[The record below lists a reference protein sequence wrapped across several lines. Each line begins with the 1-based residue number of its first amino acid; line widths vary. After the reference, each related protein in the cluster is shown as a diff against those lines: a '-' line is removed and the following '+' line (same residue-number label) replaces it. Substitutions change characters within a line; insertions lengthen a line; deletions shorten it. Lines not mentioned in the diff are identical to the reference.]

1 VANESIV
8 KLKSSESNYSLLDK
22 HLLSFG
28 TVLVPEMCV
37 HTIDPSIEGPASSF
51 ADEYADQLSR
61 EFQQTP
67 DRISDGI
74 PQFDVLILGLDPEG
88 RAAGLVAPPTLS
100 VPPPHRHSVVS
111 CVKLLY
117 HKSSFPSVSLRFR
130 LFVLLSLPGRD
141 DECSDTLVLAIPPPL
156 LPPATPDPA
165 SLLKLQVRRCLKRQL
180 LFCPASHA
188 VVTESKSRHDRGSTP
203 LLRWQKATQIRLM
216 KRTTRC

>member
-51 ADEYADQLSR
+51 ADEYADQLNR

-67 DRISDGI
+67 DRVSDGI
-74 PQFDVLILGLDPEG
+74 PQFDMLILGLDPEG

-100 VPPPHRHSVVS
+100 VPPPHLHSV
-111 CVKLLY
+111 
-117 HKSSFPSVSLRFR
+117 SSRAKFLITNRVSLRFPSSFR
-130 LFVLLSLPGRD
+130 LVVLLSLPGRD

-165 SLLKLQVRRCLKRQL
+165 SLLKLQVRRCL
-180 LFCPASHA
+180 
-188 VVTESKSRHDRGSTP
+188 
-203 LLRWQKATQIRLM
+203 
-216 KRTTRC
+216 

>member
-1 VANESIV
+1 MANESIV

-111 CVKLLY
+111 CVKLLITNR
-117 HKSSFPSVSLRFR
+117 VSLRFPSVFAFLFSCHSQAGTTNAAIRWCSRYHR
-130 LFVLLSLPGRD
+130 LCCPLQPLIPHR
-141 DECSDTLVLAIPPPL
+141 CSNF
-156 LPPATPDPA
+156 
-165 SLLKLQVRRCLKRQL
+165 RCD
-180 LFCPASHA
+180 A
-188 VVTESKSRHDRGSTP
+188 V
-203 LLRWQKATQIRLM
+203 
-216 KRTTRC
+216 

>member
-51 ADEYADQLSR
+51 ADEYADQLNR
-61 EFQQTP
+61 EFQLTP
-67 DRISDGI
+67 DRVSDGV
-74 PQFDVLILGLDPEG
+74 PQFDMLILGLDPEG

-100 VPPPHRHSVVS
+100 VPPPLLHSVSS
-111 CVKLLY
+111 CVK
-117 HKSSFPSVSLRFR
+117 FPITNRVSLQFSPFLR
-130 LFVLLSLPGRD
+130 LFALLSLSGRH

-180 LFCPASHA
+180 LFGPR
-188 VVTESKSRHDRGSTP
+188 KPRRRD
-203 LLRWQKATQIRLM
+203 
-216 KRTTRC
+216 